1 MAWRATTDCAL
12 GSSGPQQVF
21 QDSNTVVTV
30 VGQQL
35 KFAPCGALGDPGVT
49 KLLPGSSEHGIGLVA
64 TCPKTSQFAYV
75 ERQLKPRIVLCS
87 YPGFK
92 QLFTLDE
99 AAEVEVVALAFSRD
113 GTRLLSVSG
122 APDLRLSVW
131 DLKSMTLICDE
142 KVPAMCSAASFNPRS
157 SSAICLQAPGSLQL
171 WALKQSY
178 QHFSLVATEVRP
190 CPLCPLG
197 RPSPRRPPPS
207 ADAAHRRRPAQ
218 VQPPRESTVV
228 GSWGCHCWGIE
239 DEIFAGT
246 DTGAVVLA
254 SATAESSLA
263 LAADTAVSGLVAE
276 AAHLVVACRDGSL
289 TWCAAPPAPT
299 PPAYARRPPS
309 PLRPH
314 PLLPLLPPPP
324 TSTLGR
330 YAKADYAP
338 LFELR
343 MPANVTALTPSSD
356 YFKLLVSTADGGVHQ
371 ARRDPGLQS
380 RLHSHLHARLAPE
393 YHPPTPTTILLA
405 RQVAMLQPELP
416 TIPVE
421 DDQVGSSPARA
432 SNFPPPPPLPPPLPA
447 PSPSSP
453 PALTTHHT
461 PRTTHHT
468 PHTTHHAA
476 RTMHRAPRTHL
487 TLGLTRW
494 ARSSRPRAPPRTTW
508 ARWSPLRCSPAS
520 WAAPHLTAP

>member
-49 KLLPGSSEHGIGLVA
+49 KLLAGSSQHGIGLVA
-64 TCPKTSQFAYV
+64 TCPKTSQIAYV

-87 YPGFK
+87 YPGLQ

-131 DLKSMTLICDE
+131 DLKTMTLICDE
-142 KVPAMCSAASFNPRS
+142 KVPAMCSVASFNPRS
-157 SSAICLQAPGSLQL
+157 SAAICLQAPGSLQL

-178 QHFSLVATEVRP
+178 KHFSLVATEVRP
-190 CPLCPLG
+190 YPLCPLG
-197 RPSPRRPPPS
+197 RPSPSRPPPP
-207 ADAAHRRRPAQ
+207 ADAARCRRPAQ

-254 SATAESSLA
+254 SATAESTLA

-276 AAHLVVACRDGSL
+276 AAHLIVACRDGSL
-289 TWCAAPPAPT
+289 TWCAAPPRPDA
-299 PPAYARRPPS
+299 ARFR
-309 PLRPH
+309 
-314 PLLPLLPPPP
+314 
-324 TSTLGR
+324 
-330 YAKADYAP
+330 
-338 LFELR
+338 
-343 MPANVTALTPSSD
+343 
-356 YFKLLVSTADGGVHQ
+356 
-371 ARRDPGLQS
+371 
-380 RLHSHLHARLAPE
+380 
-393 YHPPTPTTILLA
+393 
-405 RQVAMLQPELP
+405 
-416 TIPVE
+416 
-421 DDQVGSSPARA
+421 
-432 SNFPPPPPLPPPLPA
+432 PA
-447 PSPSSP
+447 PSPSRPPPPPPPSP
-453 PALTTHHT
+453 T
-461 PRTTHHT
+461 PT
-468 PHTTHHAA
+468 P
-476 RTMHRAPRTHL
+476 
-487 TLGLTRW
+487 
-494 ARSSRPRAPPRTTW
+494 
-508 ARWSPLRCSPAS
+508 
-520 WAAPHLTAP
+520 

>member
-21 QDSNTVVTV
+21 LDSNTVVTV

-49 KLLPGSSEHGIGLVA
+49 KLLAGSSQHGIGLVA
-64 TCPKTSQFAYV
+64 TCPKTSQIAYV

-87 YPGFK
+87 YPGLQ

-131 DLKSMTLICDE
+131 DLQSMTLICDE

-157 SSAICLQAPGSLQL
+157 NNAICLQAPGSLQL

-178 QHFSLVATEVRP
+178 RNFSLVATEACP

-197 RPSPRRPPPS
+197 RPSPHCPPPPADS
-207 ADAAHRRRPAQ
+207 ARRRRPAQ

-276 AAHLVVACRDGSL
+276 AAHLIVACRDGSL
-289 TWCAAPPAPT
+289 TWCAAPPHPDPAHLRPAPSSS
-299 PPAYARRPPS
+299 PSAPS
-309 PLRPH
+309 P
-314 PLLPLLPPPP
+314 PPPP

-356 YFKLLVSTADGGVHQ
+356 YLKLLVSTADGGVHQ
-371 ARRDPGLQS
+371 ARRDPGLHP
-380 RLHSHLHARLAPE
+380 RPPPPFHSVPR
-393 YHPPTPTTILLA
+393 PPPPSPPPSPP
-405 RQVAMLQPELP
+405 RLQP
-416 TIPVE
+416 V
-421 DDQVGSSPARA
+421 SSPAC
-432 SNFPPPPPLPPPLPA
+432 P
-447 PSPSSP
+447 
-453 PALTTHHT
+453 
-461 PRTTHHT
+461 
-468 PHTTHHAA
+468 
-476 RTMHRAPRTHL
+476 
-487 TLGLTRW
+487 
-494 ARSSRPRAPPRTTW
+494 
-508 ARWSPLRCSPAS
+508 
-520 WAAPHLTAP
+520 

>member
-49 KLLPGSSEHGIGLVA
+49 KLLAGSSQHGIGLVA

-87 YPGFK
+87 YPGLQ

-142 KVPAMCSAASFNPRS
+142 KVPAMCSVASFNPRS
-157 SSAICLQAPGSLQL
+157 SAAICLQAPGSLQL

-178 QHFSLVATEVRP
+178 KHFSLVATEVRP
-190 CPLCPLG
+190 YPLCPLG
-197 RPSPRRPPPS
+197 RSSPSRPPPP
-207 ADAAHRRRPAQ
+207 ADAARCRRPAQ

-254 SATAESSLA
+254 SATAESTLA

-276 AAHLVVACRDGSL
+276 AAHLIVACRDGSL
-289 TWCAAPPAPT
+289 TWCAAPPRPDA
-299 PPAYARRPPS
+299 ARFR
-309 PLRPH
+309 
-314 PLLPLLPPPP
+314 
-324 TSTLGR
+324 
-330 YAKADYAP
+330 
-338 LFELR
+338 
-343 MPANVTALTPSSD
+343 
-356 YFKLLVSTADGGVHQ
+356 
-371 ARRDPGLQS
+371 
-380 RLHSHLHARLAPE
+380 
-393 YHPPTPTTILLA
+393 
-405 RQVAMLQPELP
+405 
-416 TIPVE
+416 
-421 DDQVGSSPARA
+421 
-432 SNFPPPPPLPPPLPA
+432 PA
-447 PSPSSP
+447 PSPSRPPPPPPPSP
-453 PALTTHHT
+453 TRT
-461 PRTTHHT
+461 P
-468 PHTTHHAA
+468 
-476 RTMHRAPRTHL
+476 
-487 TLGLTRW
+487 
-494 ARSSRPRAPPRTTW
+494 
-508 ARWSPLRCSPAS
+508 
-520 WAAPHLTAP
+520 

>member
-21 QDSNTVVTV
+21 LDSNTVVTV

-49 KLLPGSSEHGIGLVA
+49 KLLAGSSQHGIGLVA
-64 TCPKTSQFAYV
+64 TCPKTSQIAYV

-87 YPGFK
+87 YPGLQ

-131 DLKSMTLICDE
+131 DLQSMTLICDE

-157 SSAICLQAPGSLQL
+157 NNAICLQAPGSLQL

-178 QHFSLVATEVRP
+178 RNFSLVATEACP

-197 RPSPRRPPPS
+197 RPSPHCPPPPADS
-207 ADAAHRRRPAQ
+207 ARRRRPAQ

-276 AAHLVVACRDGSL
+276 AAHLIVACRDGSL
-289 TWCAAPPAPT
+289 TWCAAPPHPDPAHLRPAPSSS
-299 PPAYARRPPS
+299 PSAPS
-309 PLRPH
+309 P
-314 PLLPLLPPPP
+314 PPPP

-356 YFKLLVSTADGGVHQ
+356 YLKLLVSTADGGVHQ
-371 ARRDPGLQS
+371 ARRDPGLHPWPPPPF
-380 RLHSHLHARLAPE
+380 HSVPR
-393 YHPPTPTTILLA
+393 PPPPSPPPSPP
-405 RQVAMLQPELP
+405 RLQP
-416 TIPVE
+416 V
-421 DDQVGSSPARA
+421 SSPAC
-432 SNFPPPPPLPPPLPA
+432 P
-447 PSPSSP
+447 
-453 PALTTHHT
+453 
-461 PRTTHHT
+461 
-468 PHTTHHAA
+468 
-476 RTMHRAPRTHL
+476 
-487 TLGLTRW
+487 
-494 ARSSRPRAPPRTTW
+494 
-508 ARWSPLRCSPAS
+508 
-520 WAAPHLTAP
+520 

>member
-21 QDSNTVVTV
+21 LDSNTVVTV

-49 KLLPGSSEHGIGLVA
+49 KLLAGSSQHGIGLVA
-64 TCPKTSQFAYV
+64 TCPKTSQIAYV

-87 YPGFK
+87 YPGLQ

-131 DLKSMTLICDE
+131 DLQSMTLICDE

-157 SSAICLQAPGSLQL
+157 NNAICLQAPGSLQL

-178 QHFSLVATEVRP
+178 RNFSLVATEACP

-197 RPSPRRPPPS
+197 RPSPHCPPPPADS
-207 ADAAHRRRPAQ
+207 ARRRRPAQ

-276 AAHLVVACRDGSL
+276 AAHLIVACRDGSL
-289 TWCAAPPAPT
+289 TWCTAPPHPDPAHLRPAPSSS
-299 PPAYARRPPS
+299 PSAPS
-309 PLRPH
+309 P
-314 PLLPLLPPPP
+314 PPPP
-324 TSTLGR
+324 TSTLAR

-356 YFKLLVSTADGGVHQ
+356 YLKLLVSTADGGVHQ
-371 ARRDPGLQS
+371 ARRDPGL
-380 RLHSHLHARLAPE
+380 
-393 YHPPTPTTILLA
+393 HP
-405 RQVAMLQPELP
+405 R
-416 TIPVE
+416 
-421 DDQVGSSPARA
+421 
-432 SNFPPPPPLPPPLPA
+432 PPPPFHSVPRPPPPSPPPSPPPLLQP
-447 PSPSSP
+447 PS
-453 PALTTHHT
+453 
-461 PRTTHHT
+461 
-468 PHTTHHAA
+468 
-476 RTMHRAPRTHL
+476 
-487 TLGLTRW
+487 
-494 ARSSRPRAPPRTTW
+494 
-508 ARWSPLRCSPAS
+508 
-520 WAAPHLTAP
+520 